1 MTDLPDVQPLDPR
14 YPIGPLPQLPD
25 DARVPATL
33 EQMSV
38 KMRAAVGAWQEL
50 LSGRSETDL
59 DRTYR
64 PGGWTVHQL
73 AHHTAD
79 AHLHGLHRLRMGLTI
94 PDFVIQPF
102 DQQAVMALPDYGLP
116 VHEALTLLE
125 AINTRWTA
133 LLQGVDPAVL
143 TRRVV
148 HPAEGPQ
155 DLWQLITKHDWHM
168 RHHLAQAHLALE

>member
-50 LSGRSETDL
+50 LSDQSETDL
-59 DRTYR
+59 ARTYR
-64 PGGWTVHQL
+64 PGSWTLRQL

-94 PDFVIQPF
+94 PDYMIQPF
-102 DQQAVMALPDYGLP
+102 DQDAAVALPDYTLP
-116 VHEALTLLE
+116 VEDAMTLME
-125 AINTRWTA
+125 VINTRWVA
-133 LLQGVDPAVL
+133 LLQGVDPATLNRQVM
-143 TRRVV
+143 
-148 HPAEGPQ
+148 HPAEGPH
-155 DLWQLITKHDWHM
+155 DLWQLINKHDWHL